1 MMILALSAASVGLF
15 HSLSPGHWL
24 PVVLMAKS
32 RKWSL
37 KTSIFGALV
46 AASGHI
52 LLSILLAVASIF
64 IEFRFLSDYENEIER
79 YAGLALV
86 ALGIFYAGIALFT
99 HHRCHGHS
107 HHGIGSRK
115 NKKAPFLFLFSLGL
129 SPCVAVIPVVAKAAV
144 QGSLI
149 TIFTLIAFACG
160 VLLALIGA
168 TLLVSM
174 GLIKLDHPVFE
185 HYGDVVA
192 GCGVALMGCILFFA
206 SS

>member
-1 MMILALSAASVGLF
+1 MMILAFSAASVGLF

-32 RKWSL
+32 RKWNL
-37 KTSIFGALV
+37 KMAILGALV

-52 LLSILLAVASIF
+52 ILSVLLAILSIF
-64 IEFRFLSDYENEIER
+64 IEAHFLSQYENEIER

-86 ALGIFYAGIALFT
+86 AFGVIYAGLAYFT
-99 HHRCHGHS
+99 HYRCHHHS
-107 HHGIGSRK
+107 HHGVTAK

-129 SPCVAVIPVVAKAAV
+129 SPCIAVLPVVAKAAV
-144 QGSLI
+144 QGSWVIIL
-149 TIFTLIAFACG
+149 TLLSFSCG

-168 TLLVSM
+168 TLLVSL
-174 GLIKLDHPVFE
+174 GLVKLNHPVLE

-192 GCGVALMGCILFFA
+192 GLGVALMGSVLFLV